1 MKWYRFSG
9 PTQLSVFREHGIDDP
24 LQIFAENNL
33 HLPKIK
39 SWQWFLSRT
48 GHNTLLISQFC
59 NCAYP
64 FVHPRYLK
72 HSNKTKFCNVQYM
85 ALKNRKVATLS
96 KAVTKKFQHFSSRT
110 PHHSKQYQSP
120 PEGWFLFL
128 FEKNNQESAHANLT
142 HYSSSPPL
150 KLNKTKR
157 TISYEQSCN
166 NRKLTA
172 YQVKLATKANFTNEC
187 NSIGNR
193 KL

>member
-1 MKWYRFSG
+1 MKIALEPCLLLGNYVTKRIIIKRTDDMIQIFQADHV
-9 PTQLSVFREHGIDDP
+9 QLSVFREHGIDDP

-85 ALKNRKVATLS
+85 VLKNRKVDTLS

-128 FEKNNQESAHANLT
+128 LEKNNQESAHANLT
-142 HYSSSPPL
+142 H
-150 KLNKTKR
+150 NF
-157 TISYEQSCN
+157 
-166 NRKLTA
+166 
-172 YQVKLATKANFTNEC
+172 QVFLFPTPKIKQN
-187 NSIGNR
+187 
-193 KL
+193 